1 MAGNNNETGSKAT
14 EQPLKGKLKGA
25 DLPEEGTVA
34 NLAKFDAEGKP
45 TGGYMWIKGT
55 GNSKHLAKDSV
66 HEVNVISGKKLISK
80 GAAVETTAPKPKAAS
95 KKSANNKDED
105 DE

>member
-1 MAGNNNETGSKAT
+1 MAGENQSGGKAT
-14 EQPLKGKLKGA
+14 EQPVKGKLKEA
-25 DLPEEGTVA
+25 VNPEEGTVA

-55 GNSKHLAKDSV
+55 GASKHLAKDAV

-80 GAAVETTAPKPKAAS
+80 GAAVETTAPKPKTAS
-95 KKSANNKDED
+95 KKAANNKDED